1 MKNNTSYRPTISAC
15 FLGYIVQAIVNN
27 LAPLL
32 FLTFRSDFSIPL
44 SKITFLITFNFGV
57 QLLVD
62 LISPPFIDKLGYRSS
77 MLLANAFCM
86 AGLSL
91 MTVLPSA
98 APTPFSGLIICVML
112 YAVGGGLLE
121 VLVSPI
127 VEACPTEN
135 KETAMSMLHS
145 FYCWGQVAVVGLST
159 LFFTLAG
166 ISHWHILSLLWAA
179 VPLADLILFLK
190 VPVPELVPEDGKHR
204 TYSSLFKDRL
214 FIKLM
219 LMMLCAG
226 ACELTVSQ
234 WASTFAEAGLHVSKT
249 VGDLLGPMLF
259 AVLMGTSRAVFG
271 IFGERMDLRRFMLG
285 SAVLCTA
292 CYAVISLSDNAALG
306 LAACALCGFSVGI
319 FWPGTFSLG
328 SASVKNGGT
337 LMFALFALAGDLGCQ
352 SGPTLAGETAALFG
366 DDLHKGMLFAM
377 IFPVLMLVL
386 LLTDKKTH
394 RDT

>member
-1 MKNNTSYRPTISAC
+1 MTKSGSYRSTITSC
-15 FLGYIVQAIVNN
+15 FMGYVVQAIVNN

-32 FLTFRSDFSIPL
+32 FLTFRSEFSIPL
-44 SKITFLITFNFGV
+44 SKITFLITFNFGI

-62 LISPPFIDKLGYRSS
+62 LISPTFVDKIGYRAS
-77 MLLANAFCM
+77 MLAANAFCI

-91 MTVLPSA
+91 MTVLPAA
-98 APTPFSGLIICVML
+98 APTPFVGLIICVML

-127 VEACPTEN
+127 VEACPTDN

-145 FYCWGQVAVVGLST
+145 FYCWGQVAVVALST
-159 LFFTLAG
+159 LFFHLAG
-166 ISHWHILSLLWAA
+166 ISHWRLLPLLWAA
-179 VPLADLILFLK
+179 VPLADFIMFLK
-190 VPVPELVPEDGKHR
+190 VPVPELSSENGQR
-204 TYSSLFKDRL
+204 QNYSTLFKNRT
-214 FIKLM
+214 FIRLM

-249 VGDLLGPMLF
+249 FGDLLGPMLF
-259 AVLMGTSRAVFG
+259 AVLMGTSRAIFG
-271 IFGERMDLRRFMLG
+271 VFGERMQLRRFMLG
-285 SAVLCTA
+285 SAALCTL
-292 CYAVISLSDNAALG
+292 CYAVISLSQSAVLG
-306 LAACALCGFSVGI
+306 LAACAVCGFSVGI

-328 SASVKNGGT
+328 AASIKNGGT

-386 LLTDKKTH
+386 LLTGK
-394 RDT
+394 RSE